1 MRLER
6 LILKNF
12 RSYKQATHHFGEVT
26 LLIAPNGSGKTNLL
40 EAIYLLATGISDRAG
55 KIEEMISWDGELG
68 SVSGIV
74 EDKSERSD
82 LSVVLTR
89 GVYMG
94 KRTPKRRYL
103 VDGVG
108 RARATF
114 VGHLPAT
121 LFRPEDM
128 RLLEGSP
135 SRRRGYLD
143 LAIGMAHPEYL
154 RALSVYEA
162 TLKRRNRLLDQIRD
176 GISKRVEL
184 AYWDQSLIKNGEILT
199 NYRRGYIEYLND
211 HIKVPFGEYC
221 IEYKS
226 SAISPSRLLQYADA
240 EVAVGYTLVGPHK
253 DDFILISNH
262 KFSNSQID
270 NNIDLMTYGSRGEQ
284 RLGVLFLKIG
294 GMEYL
299 EEKRGVKSLLLL
311 DDIFSELDQE
321 HRIEVVRLM
330 EGRQVILT
338 SAEDETTAYFG
349 DTASIIR
356 L

>member
-12 RSYKQATHHFGEVT
+12 RSYKQATHHFGQVT

-40 EAIYLLATGISDRAG
+40 EAIYLIATGISDRAG

-74 EDKSERSD
+74 EDKAERSD

-143 LAIGMAHPEYL
+143 LSIGMAHPEYL

-184 AYWDQSLIKNGEILT
+184 AYWDQSLIKNGEILS
-199 NYRRGYIEYLND
+199 NYRRDYIEHLND
-211 HIKVPFGEYC
+211 HVKVPFGEYRV
-221 IEYKS
+221 EYKS
-226 SAISPSRLLQYADA
+226 SAISPARLLQYADA

-253 DDFILISNH
+253 DDFDIFEIE
-262 KFSNSQID
+262 NSKKD
-270 NNIDLMTYGSRGEQ
+270 AMNKDLMTYGSRGEQ

-311 DDIFSELDQE
+311 DDIFSELDNE
-321 HRIEVVRLM
+321 HRVEVARLM

-338 SAEDETTAYFG
+338 SAEDETTSYFG